1 MLMQT
6 TLSPLDTYL
15 TLSKAELMRQART
28 LFNVKGSLLADPL
41 SNPKIAKNAKEN
53 GVLTFP
59 LHLAPEKMSGYNTC
73 ASASKGCAAACLNT
87 AGNPVYLKGK
97 LAARIAKTKMYFE
110 DRALFTA
117 ILIKEVIAA
126 SNKASK
132 ANMALAFRLNATSD
146 IKWEKAKLSHIGV
159 MSSLLAILHAAAPM
173 AKFYDYA
180 KDHKRTSDTLPSF
193 YSLTYSLSEE
203 NDISSSKVLSRGDN
217 LAVVFDTK
225 RGKPLPATYIINGVS
240 AVVIDGDLTD
250 YRPDDLKGVIVGL
263 RAKGEAIGSNSG
275 FVRPAIQSTFFKA

>member
-1 MLMQT
+1 MLMKT
-6 TLSPLDTYL
+6 ELSPLDTYL

-59 LHLAPEKMSGYNTC
+59 LHLAPFKMSGYNTC
-73 ASASKGCAAACLNT
+73 ASASKGCAEACLNT

-110 DRALFTA
+110 DRALFVA

-146 IKWEKAKLSHIGV
+146 IKWEKSKLLHIGI

-180 KDHKRTSDTLPSF
+180 KDHKRTSDTLPPY

-203 NDISSSKVLSRGDN
+203 NDISSSLVLSRGDN
-217 LAVVFDTK
+217 LAVVFDVK
-225 RGKPLPATYIINGVS
+225 RGKPLPARHTINGVS

-250 YRPDDLKGVIVGL
+250 YRPDDVQGVIVGL
-263 RAKGEAIGSNSG
+263 RAKGEAIGSTSG
-275 FVRPAIQSTFFKA
+275 FVRSAIQSTFFKA